1 MIDGK
6 EWKRGLTYVS
16 YLPSNKRI
24 RIHIPNSFRIFQG
37 WWLSYQTNLK
47 FVGTPVIHHDSW
59 LSSRLHTS
67 FLESL
72 SMFFPDLDGGNIHR
86 NAQKGPQLTTMVSC
100 IFFSVWA
107 TQWMSYFGQN
117 PPCSWII
124 IGYPI
129 ISPHPI
135 ISPFWWLIATA
146 TCLDGWLTIFD
157 DWPQRGRVIR
167 RAQPELRQHPLW
179 LERGSLEGQG

>member
-1 MIDGK
+1 MYPIYHPTNGS
-6 EWKRGLTYVS
+6 GSTFPILS
-16 YLPSNKRI
+16 G
-24 RIHIPNSFRIFQG
+24 SFRGGGSATKPILNLLEHLWFIMIPDYPPICKHRS
-37 WWLSYQTNLK
+37 WIVYPCFSQTWMEATFIETLK
-47 FVGTPVIHHDSW
+47 KAHNWRPW
-59 LSSRLHTS
+59 
-67 FLESL
+67 
-72 SMFFPDLDGGNIHR
+72 FP
-86 NAQKGPQLTTMVSC
+86 AF
-100 IFFSVWA
+100 FFSVWA